1 MAQAAATLRDAA
13 IKRRSLAVEALLVLG
28 GAVFV
33 ALFAQIRI
41 PLPFTPVPIT
51 GQTFAVLL
59 VAATLGSI
67 RGGAALALYVAL
79 GAAGAPVFTGWAR
92 GLEILKGAT
101 GGYLIGFVVASI
113 VVGILAER
121 GWDKKF
127 RSAIG
132 AMLTGN
138 VIIYLFGLPWLSQ
151 VVGTG
156 FTKALELGLY
166 PFVPGDLLK
175 LYLAAALL
183 PAAWKFARRG
193 SRSI

>member
-1 MAQAAATLRDAA
+1 MAQAAATLREAA

-67 RGGAALALYVAL
+67 RGGASLALYVAL
-79 GAAGAPVFTGWAR
+79 GAGGVPVFTGWAR
-92 GLEILKGAT
+92 GLDILKGAT
-101 GGYLIGFVVASI
+101 GGYLIGFVVAAI
-113 VVGILAER
+113 VVGLLAER
-121 GWDKKF
+121 GWDRKF

-138 VIIYLFGLPWLSQ
+138 VIIYLFGLPWLSR
-151 VVGTG
+151 VLGTG
-156 FTKALELGLY
+156 LDATLKAGLY
-166 PFVPGDLLK
+166 FFVPGDLLK

-183 PAAWKFARRG
+183 PAAWKFAGRG
-193 SRSI
+193 THSI

>member
-13 IKRRSLAVEALLVLG
+13 IKRRSLAVEALVILG
-28 GAVFV
+28 GALFV
-33 ALFAQIRI
+33 TLFAQIRI

-67 RGGAALALYVAL
+67 RGGASLGLYVAL
-79 GAAGAPVFTGWAR
+79 GAAGAPVFTGWGR
-92 GLEILKGAT
+92 GFEILKGAT
-101 GGYLIGFVVASI
+101 GGYLIGFVVAAI
-113 VVGILAER
+113 VVGLLAER
-121 GWDKKF
+121 GWDRKF

-138 VIIYLFGLPWLSQ
+138 VIIYLFGLPWLSR

-156 FTKALELGLY
+156 FTKTLELGLY

-175 LYLAAALL
+175 LYLAAGLL
-183 PAAWKFARRG
+183 PTAWKFARRG
-193 SRSI
+193 TRSI